1 MSNYSL
7 SAHYGLSQTCA
18 WATKNRIQTIG
29 ILQIG
34 FSWFL
39 VVLRQPTTLHIVAIV
54 ATSEVKPIAF
64 KIVFID
70 PLIKV
75 HFPS

>member
-34 FSWFL
+34 FL